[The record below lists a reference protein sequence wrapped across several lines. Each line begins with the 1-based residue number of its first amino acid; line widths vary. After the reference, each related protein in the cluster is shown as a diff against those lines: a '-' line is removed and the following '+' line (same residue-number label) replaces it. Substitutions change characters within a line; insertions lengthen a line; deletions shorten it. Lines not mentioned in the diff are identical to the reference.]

1 MLMNTAAIFE
11 PNHKPTPE
19 NEYMRNITTANPPRP
34 LYGDGGDHHQ
44 CKQQSTVPLLLLRAG
59 TRQGRLLVHYRRPP
73 RERVLLPLPLRL
85 LCLGANQRHPGQG
98 KEEPLPITVNC
109 VEKERRRL
117 QACKN
122 STRGRRKEAVARLLF
137 GLVIVLVCLASA
149 AFIVGFFYLAVM
161 IFAGL

>member
-1 MLMNTAAIFE
+1 MGMVETITNANSKAPFLCYSCGQE
-11 PNHKPTPE
+11 PGRGAYWSIIGDRRGNAYCCRCLCASCASEQINGIPDRARK
-19 NEYMRNITTANPPRP
+19 NPYQSLDPR
-34 LYGDGGDHHQ
+34 
-44 CKQQSTVPLLLLRAG
+44 
-59 TRQGRLLVHYRRPP
+59 
-73 RERVLLPLPLRL
+73 
-85 LCLGANQRHPGQG
+85 
-98 KEEPLPITVNC
+98 
-109 VEKERRRL
+109 KERRRL

>member
-1 MLMNTAAIFE
+1 MKTYEILQRPVHQGPYMGMVETITNANSKAPFLCYSCGQE
-11 PNHKPTPE
+11 PGRGAYWSIIGDRRGNAYCCRCLCASCAWEQINGIPDRARK
-19 NEYMRNITTANPPRP
+19 NPYQSLDPR
-34 LYGDGGDHHQ
+34 
-44 CKQQSTVPLLLLRAG
+44 
-59 TRQGRLLVHYRRPP
+59 
-73 RERVLLPLPLRL
+73 
-85 LCLGANQRHPGQG
+85 
-98 KEEPLPITVNC
+98 
-109 VEKERRRL
+109 KERRRL

>member
-1 MLMNTAAIFE
+1 MGMVETITNANSKAPFLCYSCGLE
-11 PNHKPTPE
+11 PGRGA
-19 NEYMRNITTANPPRP
+19 YWSII
-34 LYGDGGDHHQ
+34 GDRRGNAYCCRCLCASCAWEQINGIPD
-44 CKQQSTVPLLLLRAG
+44 RAG
-59 TRQGRLLVHYRRPP
+59 KNPYQSLDP
-73 RERVLLPLPLRL
+73 R
-85 LCLGANQRHPGQG
+85 
-98 KEEPLPITVNC
+98 
-109 VEKERRRL
+109 KERRRL

>member
-1 MLMNTAAIFE
+1 MSLTTNQHQKMNTCEILQRPIHQGPYMGMVETITNANSKAPSLCYSCGQE
-11 PNHKPTPE
+11 PGRGAYWSIIGDRRGNAYCCRCLCASCAWEQINGIPDRARK
-19 NEYMRNITTANPPRP
+19 NPYQSLDPR
-34 LYGDGGDHHQ
+34 
-44 CKQQSTVPLLLLRAG
+44 
-59 TRQGRLLVHYRRPP
+59 
-73 RERVLLPLPLRL
+73 
-85 LCLGANQRHPGQG
+85 
-98 KEEPLPITVNC
+98 
-109 VEKERRRL
+109 KERCRL

>member
-1 MLMNTAAIFE
+1 MGMVETITNANSKAPFLCYSCGQE
-11 PNHKPTPE
+11 PDRGAYWSIIGDRRGNAYCCRCLCASCAWEQINGIPDRARK
-19 NEYMRNITTANPPRP
+19 NPYQSLDPR
-34 LYGDGGDHHQ
+34 
-44 CKQQSTVPLLLLRAG
+44 
-59 TRQGRLLVHYRRPP
+59 
-73 RERVLLPLPLRL
+73 
-85 LCLGANQRHPGQG
+85 
-98 KEEPLPITVNC
+98 
-109 VEKERRRL
+109 KERRRL

>member
-1 MLMNTAAIFE
+1 MGMVETITNANSKAPFLCNSCGQE
-11 PNHKPTPE
+11 PGRGAYWSIIGDRRGNAYCCRCLCASCAWEQINGIPDRARK
-19 NEYMRNITTANPPRP
+19 NPYQSLDPR
-34 LYGDGGDHHQ
+34 
-44 CKQQSTVPLLLLRAG
+44 
-59 TRQGRLLVHYRRPP
+59 
-73 RERVLLPLPLRL
+73 
-85 LCLGANQRHPGQG
+85 
-98 KEEPLPITVNC
+98 
-109 VEKERRRL
+109 KERRRL